1 MTFLLV
7 SYGNIFEFLLHYL
20 IWKKKEF
27 VFFYFTKN
35 VCGLCW
41 YPSLYVLGKQ
51 AWLLKR
57 FYALPPQKKKKRC
70 NGIIVRQEKS
80 MNPFS
85 KTVDEAWES
94 TGIKTGHWLYMQT
107 HVCALIHAR
116 TQKKEFNINVLS
128 HKYMFVMKIHMLS
141 KFRLRLICTV
151 MVNWVMVNTVTL

>member
-1 MTFLLV
+1 MTLLLV

-27 VFFYFTKN
+27 VFSILPKMF
-35 VCGLCW
+35 VD
-41 YPSLYVLGKQ
+41 
-51 AWLLKR
+51 
-57 FYALPPQKKKKRC
+57 YADTLVFMCLANKHDSSRDFMPCLHKKKKKIRC
-70 NGIIVRQEKS
+70 NGIIVRQEES
-80 MNPFS
+80 MSPFS

-107 HVCALIHAR
+107 HVCALIHSR
-116 TQKKEFNINVLS
+116 TQKKELNINVLN

-151 MVNWVMVNTVTL
+151 MVN